1 MVADPD
7 AITSHMDGL
16 AAGHEACV
24 LVTQIEIG
32 TCRQRALLFKL
43 MFDHLAELREPLLEA
58 RPACAA
64 AGWLRRLA
72 LSHVPPL
79 DDLRA

>member
-1 MVADPD
+1 
-7 AITSHMDGL
+7 MDGL

-43 MFDHLAELREPLLEA
+43 MFDHLAEMKEPLLEVRSNA
-58 RPACAA
+58 FHPFISPLACVALRLVSSGPQAA
-64 AGWLRRLA
+64 AQHSRG
-72 LSHVPPL
+72 
-79 DDLRA
+79 